1 MARISTYNNDTNL
14 SPNDKVIGSDS
25 NSSNGTKN
33 FTLAKLLEWIEDN
46 TELDIVNIGDGIGI
60 YSSRVD
66 NDFQFKTLL
75 AGDDIE
81 LIETATGIEI
91 RYDGIS
97 GGTWGQIIGTLSDQ
111 IDLQNALDAKQ
122 GSVDVAANT
131 GLDLSVSDELST
143 TYNSTIADNVQSVA
157 VGGISAGTPASQ
169 LKSLNVVQVL
179 DTLIFP
185 TVLPSIGTNKS
196 VSLSVSG
203 GGGTLEIGAT
213 ISRQLTADFIRGTII
228 NGDGTTNSN
237 PLVGAATQYTFSGT
251 GISPSSQASNVLNI
265 GPSVVVSGSNNWSV
279 LVNHDA
285 GTGDYFDNKGNPASN
300 LDASRVSGTV
310 SDNSSSPSI
319 TGVHPYFYL
328 KSASPIT
335 ASSMATAIANGT
347 ATKVV
352 ASSTGTL
359 NIPYN
364 VSSQYLAVA
373 YPSTSTTK
381 TVYYVTALDNGAI
394 TVVFNAVVTQS
405 VNSPDGYWSG
415 VNYKIHTSK
424 SALTNSNPTI
434 QLRNS

>member
-1 MARISTYNNDTNL
+1 MAKISTYNNDTNL

-97 GGTWGQIIGTLSDQ
+97 GGTWGH
-111 IDLQNALDAKQ
+111 
-122 GSVDVAANT
+122 
-131 GLDLSVSDELST
+131 
-143 TYNSTIADNVQSVA
+143 
-157 VGGISAGTPASQ
+157 
-169 LKSLNVVQVL
+169 
-179 DTLIFP
+179 
-185 TVLPSIGTNKS
+185 
-196 VSLSVSG
+196 
-203 GGGTLEIGAT
+203 GGTLEIGAT
-213 ISRQLTADFIRGTII
+213 ISRQLTAGFIRGTII
-228 NGDGTTNSN
+228 NGDGTTNPN

-251 GISPSSQASNVLNI
+251 GISPSSQASNVLDI

-285 GTGDYFDNKGNPASN
+285 GTGDYFDNKGNPETN

-310 SDNSSSPSI
+310 SDNSSSPNI
-319 TGVHPYFYL
+319 TGVYPYFYL

-381 TVYYVTALDNGAI
+381 TAYYVTALDNGAI
-394 TVVFNAVVTQS
+394 TVVFDAVTTQS